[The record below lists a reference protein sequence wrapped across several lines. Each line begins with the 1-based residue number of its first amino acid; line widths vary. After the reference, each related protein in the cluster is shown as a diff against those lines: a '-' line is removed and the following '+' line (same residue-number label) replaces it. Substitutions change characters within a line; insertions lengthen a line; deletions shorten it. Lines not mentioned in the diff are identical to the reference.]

1 VRHNTIFYLWFF
13 FHHFSGGFNIANT
26 TVDQKPSTGSGFIFQ
41 SGTKPA
47 SPGGFKFGQ
56 TTVTE
61 KNKSEA
67 AKPDSTS
74 AASSGFKNH
83 LKNDEKKTR
92 GKKLYYV
99 SHIM

>member
-47 SPGGFKFGQ
+47 SH
-56 TTVTE
+56 
-61 KNKSEA
+61 KSFS
-67 AKPDSTS
+67 DD
-74 AASSGFKNH
+74 
-83 LKNDEKKTR
+83 LKQIYGPFVEVISFLYQHVSRQSKK
-92 GKKLYYV
+92 K
-99 SHIM
+99 